1 MLMCIAIM
9 NGGKMLPK
17 KKLSNCWTYNDDGA
31 GMLFIQDGKLV
42 AEKFP
47 NIGGDSFDKFYQRY
61 TEVKSSVSGEQ
72 PMLLHFRIAT
82 HGMSE
87 EYLHPFFVTPELG
100 LVHNGVIRGFG
111 SQDKSDT
118 AEFTELLSTIPNV
131 SMEMLDNLFIEDAIY
146 EYLGGTNK
154 LIFLDNE
161 GEYRIFG
168 EKLGEWI
175 GDNWFSND
183 SHTKA
188 IRYYGST
195 AVTSGSTYSY
205 DWDDAYADDDEE
217 LKAYNASFFNA
228 NDYDADSV
236 EEFSE
241 IAFDEKAP
249 LHGTYDCNVCETE
262 DTDVNFNSEC
272 MKCRAYL
279 LDAVDEVMDLWEE
292 IDYQLK
298 DKS

>member
-9 NGGKMLPK
+9 NAGKMLPK

-47 NIGGDSFDKFYQRY
+47 NKGGDSFDKFYQRY
-61 TEVKSSVSGEQ
+61 TEVKTSVSGEQ

-87 EYLHPFFVTPELG
+87 EYLHPFFVTSELG

-111 SQDKSDT
+111 TQDKSDT

-168 EKLGEWI
+168 EKMGEWI

-195 AVTSGSTYSY
+195 AVASGSTFSY
-205 DWDDAYADDDEE
+205 DWDDAYDNEEE
-217 LKAYNASFFNA
+217 LKAYNESFFNT
-228 NDYDADSV
+228 DDIESI
-236 EEFSE
+236 EEFEE
-241 IAFDEKAP
+241 IAWDEKAP
-249 LHGTYDCNVCETE
+249 LHGTYDCNVCGTH
-262 DTDVNFNSEC
+262 DTDVNYNAEC
-272 MKCRAYL
+272 MKCGAYL
-279 LDAVDEVMDLWEE
+279 LDAVDEVMELWED
-292 IDYQLK
+292 IDEQIK
-298 DKS
+298 NKS

>member
-9 NGGKMLPK
+9 NAGKMLPK

-42 AEKFP
+42 AEKFA
-47 NIGGDSFDKFYQRY
+47 NKGGDSFDKFYQRY
-61 TEVKSSVSGEQ
+61 TEVKTSVSGEQ

-87 EYLHPFFVTPELG
+87 EYLHPFFVTSELG

-131 SMEMLDNLFIEDAIY
+131 GMEMLDNLFIEDAIY

-168 EKLGEWI
+168 EKMGEWI

-195 AVTSGSTYSY
+195 AVASGSTFSY
-205 DWDDAYADDDEE
+205 DWDDAYDNEEE
-217 LKAYNASFFNA
+217 LKAYNESFFNT
-228 NDYDADSV
+228 DDIESI
-236 EEFSE
+236 EEFEE
-241 IAFDEKAP
+241 IAWDEKAP
-249 LHGTYDCNVCETE
+249 LHGTYDCNVCETH
-262 DTDVNFNSEC
+262 DTDVNYNAEC
-272 MKCRAYL
+272 MKCGAYL
-279 LDAVDEVMDLWEE
+279 LDAVDEVMELWED
-292 IDYQLK
+292 IDEQIK
-298 DKS
+298 NKS

>member
-9 NGGKMLPK
+9 NAGKMLPK

-42 AEKFP
+42 AEKFA
-47 NIGGDSFDKFYQRY
+47 NRGGDSFDKFYQRY
-61 TEVKSSVSGEQ
+61 TEVKTSVSGEQ

-87 EYLHPFFVTPELG
+87 EYLHPFFVTSELG

-111 SQDKSDT
+111 TQDKSDT

-195 AVTSGSTYSY
+195 AVASGSTFSY
-205 DWDDAYADDDEE
+205 DWDDAYDNEEE
-217 LKAYNASFFNA
+217 LKAYNESFFNT
-228 NDYDADSV
+228 DDIESI
-236 EEFSE
+236 EEFEE
-241 IAFDEKAP
+241 IAWDEKAP
-249 LHGTYDCNVCETE
+249 LHGTYDCNVCETH
-262 DTDVNFNSEC
+262 DTDVNYNAEC
-272 MKCRAYL
+272 MKCGAYL
-279 LDAVDEVMDLWEE
+279 LDAVDEVMELWED
-292 IDYQLK
+292 IDEQIK
-298 DKS
+298 NKS

>member
-9 NGGKMLPK
+9 NAGKMLPK

-47 NIGGDSFDKFYQRY
+47 NTGGNSFDEFYQRY
-61 TEVKSSVSGEQ
+61 TEVKRSASGEQ

-87 EYLHPFFVTPELG
+87 EYLHPFFVTNELG

-111 SQDKSDT
+111 TKDKSDT

-131 SMEMLDNLFIEDAIY
+131 SMEMLDNMFIEDAIY

-154 LIFLDNE
+154 LIFLDDK

-195 AVTSGSTYSY
+195 AVSSGSSYMY
-205 DWDDAYADDDEE
+205 DWGQDDGYFDDEE
-217 LKAYNASFFNA
+217 DIKTYNESFFPNP
-228 NDYDADSV
+228 
-236 EEFSE
+236 
-241 IAFDEKAP
+241 DELSDVDDFIDFTAQAP
-249 LHGTYDCNVCETE
+249 VQGTYDCNVCGTQ
-262 DTDVNFNSEC
+262 DTDVNYNSEC
-272 MKCRAYL
+272 MKCNSYL
-279 LDAVDEVMDLWEE
+279 LDAVDEVMDLWEDVE
-292 IDYQLK
+292 ADIFK
-298 DKS
+298 NKP